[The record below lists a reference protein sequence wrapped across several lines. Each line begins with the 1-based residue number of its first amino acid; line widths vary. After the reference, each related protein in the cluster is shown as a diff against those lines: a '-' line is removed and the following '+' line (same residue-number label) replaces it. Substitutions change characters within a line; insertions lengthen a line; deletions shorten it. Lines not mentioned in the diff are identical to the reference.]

1 VTETIVAIGAS
12 SGGIVLIGLALRDI
26 WHTLFHPAARGTL
39 NRLVARAVWS
49 LWRRLAHDRP
59 AALALAG
66 PWALTSV
73 VAVWGS
79 LLVVGWALIYWPH
92 LPEAFLLGIGLPAR
106 EQDSFVDA
114 LYVSLVTLGTLGYGD
129 IAPRADWLRLVA
141 PLQAFVGFAFL
152 TAVVSWVLS
161 VYPVLARR
169 RSLAHDVALFADSTS
184 ARKLAFAA
192 LPTVSAERLLD
203 NFAQRL
209 VVVGGDVTQFP
220 ITYYFGDRD
229 ERKTLALAL
238 PILRDLADAGR
249 GSADAAVGL
258 QGEKLHRAMDDLA
271 RVLGSEFPRLDAGTP
286 SAILEAYATDQ
297 GFATSRPA

>member
-1 VTETIVAIGAS
+1 MTQTIVAIGAS
-12 SGGIVLIGLALRDI
+12 AGGIVLIGLAVRDI

-49 LWRRLAHDRP
+49 LWRRLTRDRP
-59 AALALAG
+59 TALALAG

-92 LPEAFLLGIGLPAR
+92 LPEAFLLGTGLPAH

-152 TAVVSWVLS
+152 TAVISWVLS

-169 RSLAHDVALFADSTS
+169 RSLAHDVALFAESTT

-192 LPTVSAERLLD
+192 LTTASAERLLD

-209 VVVGGDVTQFP
+209 VVVGGDMTQFP
-220 ITYYFGDRD
+220 ITYYFADRD
-229 ERKTLALAL
+229 ERKALAAAL
-238 PILRDLADAGR
+238 PTLGNLANEAGAGADAM
-249 GSADAAVGL
+249 VGL
-258 QGEKLHRAMDDLA
+258 QGETLRRAMDDLA
-271 RVLGSEFPRLDAGTP
+271 RVLASEFPRLDAGTP
-286 SAILEAYATDQ
+286 TAILEAYTNDQ
-297 GFATSRPA
+297 RFAMSRPA